1 MVGMVAGARWAVTN
15 EDAPPKRQRGS
26 SAVKREQLRAV
37 AVTFAAR
44 YLSFQ

>member
-1 MVGMVAGARWAVTN
+1 MVGMVPRRTLGG
-15 EDAPPKRQRGS
+15 GS

-37 AVTFAAR
+37 AVTLAAR

>member
-1 MVGMVAGARWAVTN
+1 MKTR
-15 EDAPPKRQRGS
+15 RQKTT
-26 SAVKREQLRAV
+26 AVKREQLRAV